1 MPNQQIRVLTVQEK
15 ALEINLDRGFYGT
28 LAEIGGGQETANAFF
43 KAGGASGT
51 VAKSMSAY
59 DMAFSDAIYGK
70 TQRYVCEE
78 RLGRMLD
85 HEYELLPE
93 RLESRRDNTRFFAFA
108 NTVET
113 LNYKKTNQGH
123 GWLGCRFQLR
133 PDTPPND
140 CIIHVN
146 LHDNDAVWQQEA
158 LGVIGVNLIYACY
171 KHHEHPEQI
180 LLSLM
185 DHLSQDRIEV
195 DMFRLSGPDFEQ
207 VDNRLMSLMLVRNG
221 MTNVAMFGPTGEV
234 LQPSDALYKKNIMI
248 LRGRFRPVTHIHVDM
263 LRAGVEQ
270 FLKDPDVKAD
280 DLLVVS
286 ELTMS
291 NLAADGGMIHD
302 RDFLDRVDLLCSM
315 GQTVM
320 LSNYDKYYKL
330 VASLSRHVR
339 KKKIGIV
346 LGIPNLAN
354 VFDERYYTELTGGIL
369 ECFGILF
376 GNNVKMMVYPSY
388 NDYTGLVYKCE
399 DFGRDLKDHLRTLFL
414 YMFRNRKIED
424 LHGAHTDLL
433 YISSDTVLEKIRKGD
448 AVWEE
453 MVPLSVAEVIKARG
467 LFGYLP
473 AVNQE
478 A

>member
-1 MPNQQIRVLTVQEK
+1 MLHQQFRVLTSQEK
-15 ALEINLDRGFYGT
+15 ALEINLDRHFYGT
-28 LAEIGGGQETANAFF
+28 FAEIGGGQETANTFF

-51 VAKSMSAY
+51 IAKSMSAY

-70 TQRYVCEE
+70 TQRYVCQE
-78 RLGRMLD
+78 RLVRMLD
-85 HEYELLPE
+85 HEYELLPA
-93 RLESRRDNTRFFAFA
+93 RLESRSETTRFFAFA

-113 LNYKKTNQGH
+113 LNYKKTNEGH
-123 GWLGCRFQLR
+123 GWIGCRFQVS

-140 CIIHVN
+140 CIIHVV
-146 LHDNDAVWQQEA
+146 LHDNDAIWQQEA
-158 LGVIGVNLIYACY
+158 LGIMGVNLLYACY
-171 KHHEHPEQI
+171 RYADNPEQI

-185 DHLSQDRIEV
+185 DHLSADRIEV
-195 DMFRLSGPDFEQ
+195 DMFRLSGNDFEH

-221 MTNVAMFGPTGEV
+221 MTNMAMFGPSGDV
-234 LQPSDALYKKNIMI
+234 LQPSDTLYKKNILI

-263 LRAGVEQ
+263 LRAGLEQ
-270 FLKDPDVKAD
+270 FLKEPDVKPED
-280 DLLVVS
+280 ILVLS
-286 ELTMS
+286 ELTMT
-291 NLAADGGMIHD
+291 NLANDTGAIND

-320 LSNYDKYYKL
+320 LSNHDKYYKL
-330 VASLSRHVR
+330 VSNLSRYVR

-354 VFDERYYTELTGGIL
+354 VFDEKYYTELTGGIL

-376 GNNVKMMVYPSY
+376 GNNVKMLVYPSY

-424 LHGAHTDLL
+424 LHGADTSLL
-433 YISSDTVLEKIRKGD
+433 YISSDTVLDMIRKD
-448 AVWEE
+448 KAKWEE
-453 MVPLSVAEVIKARG
+453 MVPQSVADSIKERG
-467 LFGYLP
+467 LFGYHLH
-473 AVNQE
+473 
-478 A
+478 